1 MFSKKLLINGLKG
14 AALFT
19 SLVTGAAMAAS
30 WSDIGIQDTTGP
42 QVYQAINEFKNLTGS
57 SAYTS
62 NQQLESLYVDDIGWS
77 NLNGLAVIGVSA
89 GNTNTL
95 GTYNLTSG
103 VVSTLTN
110 GYTGNQWIDPIEYYG
125 VSNSGLFGWHLQSN
139 ATEWFSEDSKN
150 SGDDHMLVFDLGGSL
165 TFDAIDKTNSD
176 NPISVT
182 FANTFLIAWEDIS
195 LPSADK
201 DYNDVM
207 YLVNATPVPLPPS
220 VLLFLSGL
228 VGLMG
233 SSYFRRL
240 RS

>member
-1 MFSKKLLINGLKG
+1 MFVKKLLINGLKG
-14 AALFT
+14 VVLST
-19 SLVTGAAMAAS
+19 SLVTGAAMGAS
-30 WSDIGIQDTTGP
+30 WGAIGIQDTTGP
-42 QVYQAINEFKNLTGS
+42 QVYQAINGLKNLTGS

-62 NQQLESLYVDDIGWS
+62 NQQLGSLYVDDVGWS

-103 VVSTLTN
+103 VVTTLTN
-110 GYTGNQWIDPIEYYG
+110 GYTGDQWIDPIEYYD
-125 VSNSGLFGWHLQSN
+125 VSNSGQYGWHLQSDT
-139 ATEWFSEDSKN
+139 TEWFSEDSRN

-165 TFDAIDKTNSD
+165 TFDAIDKTNSN
-176 NPISVT
+176 NPISVN
-182 FANTFLIAWEDIS
+182 FANPFLIAWEDIS

-207 YLVNATPVPLPPS
+207 YLVDATLVPIPPS

-233 SSYFRRL
+233 SSGFRRL
-240 RS
+240 RR